1 MRLAALPLVLALL
14 SSAPIASI
22 ARAEEAPAA
31 AMAQVFD
38 SEANK
43 VFRASAEKKKGIELV
58 VQGQRIGG
66 YVVAIGSDS
75 VILASRE
82 HGTMVIRRASIDAV
96 VAD

>member
-1 MRLAALPLVLALL
+1 MRTALLSLLLL
-14 SSAPIASI
+14 SSATPII
-22 ARAEEAPAA
+22 AHAEEAPTVAL
-31 AMAQVFD
+31 AQVFD

-82 HGTMVIRRASIDAV
+82 HGQMVIKRASIDV
-96 VAD
+96 VIAD

>member
-1 MRLAALPLVLALL
+1 MRTPLLFVLLL
-14 SSAPIASI
+14 SSASTVVAH
-22 ARAEEAPAA
+22 AEEAPTVAL
-31 AMAQVFD
+31 AQVFD

-43 VFRASAEKKKGIELV
+43 VFRVSAEKKKGIELV

-82 HGTMVIRRASIDAV
+82 HGTMVVKRASIDAV
-96 VAD
+96 IAD